1 MRVEAVLE
9 HAQDFLMKAKAIF
22 VEEKVCF
29 GLLSKKHALESEI
42 SMS

>member
-1 MRVEAVLE
+1 MRVEVALE
-9 HAQDFLMKAKAIF
+9 HAQGFIMKAKAVF
-22 VEEKVCF
+22 TEEKVCF